1 MMDVVN
7 RLAEAWWGWMG
18 PMLWQASLLI
28 VVVGAIDLLVRRWA
42 WPQVR
47 HALWLLVVVKLV
59 LPPAWSLPS
68 GLVPRFESQLAARV
82 ALPWRAAERPAEAG
96 GLAGEPGGTASP
108 AEPGAARPGAPS
120 SGAPPRSGGGAPV
133 RAGTPWP
140 LVAFAVWLLGALAF
154 VLVLAARLTG
164 LRRWHDK
171 ERRGQTIP
179 PWYHEL
185 LVKSAQRLGVHR
197 LPAILFSDKL
207 LTPAVCGVWRPVMYL
222 PRDYLD
228 SLTPDEAEHVLLHEL
243 AHLKRGD
250 LWAHGLDLL
259 LQVVYWFNPLV
270 ALARRRLQ
278 HTRELCTDLAVAET
292 LREGTAG
299 YRLTLLNTARR
310 MLTESAAPGLG
321 LLGVFEEPF
330 RLVSRLRWLEK
341 PTWERRAAARAAAAA
356 VALAMI
362 VFVLPM
368 AGGAPSLDGLPAAD
382 AGLAGGG
389 EPAGGAASVGE
400 AGAPAVAPARM
411 AAGTPPGAPGEVLY
425 IRNLTRQERILL
437 DMRVSDEPLG
447 GGETWLGDG
456 AVTVHEGGRT
466 TIVNLRDN
474 TLTYVNHDDR
484 SYVVTPLPLDL
495 EAALDP
501 EVRAWLRSR
510 ATTGRVRETG
520 RVRQVL
526 DRPCREF
533 EVESWGV
540 GVERG
545 GKPVTFMVLACN
557 DVPGDVAAFR
567 VFLNCLRQLHGRE
580 ESYCRDLLQVDGIQM
595 RLVRVEN
602 RFPFRIRTV
611 DEVVE
616 MERRPA
622 PADLFAPPR
631 EYERKERIERL

>member
-1 MMDVVN
+1 MDVFH

-28 VVVGAIDLLVRRWA
+28 VLVGAIDLLVRRWA

-47 HALWLLVVVKLV
+47 HALWLLVVIKLV

-68 GLVPRFESQLAARV
+68 GLVPKLESQLAARV
-82 ALPWRAAERPAEAG
+82 VLPWRAAVEPTVSARALGETADAG
-96 GLAGEPGGTASP
+96 L
-108 AEPGAARPGAPS
+108 PS
-120 SGAPPRSGGGAPV
+120 SGSAGAATVVAGGASAGASAGRAAPGPV
-133 RAGTPWP
+133 RAGTPW
-140 LVAFAVWLLGALAF
+140 LLAGFAAWLLGALVF
-154 VLVLAARLTG
+154 VAVLAARLAA
-164 LRRWHDK
+164 LRRWHDT
-171 ERRGQTIP
+171 ERRGLTIP

-185 LVKSAQRLGVHR
+185 LVRSAQRLGVLR
-197 LPAILFSDKL
+197 LPAIVFSDKL

-228 SLTPDEAEHVLLHEL
+228 NLAPDEAEHVLLHEL

-250 LWAHGLDLL
+250 LWAHALDLL

-278 HTRELCTDLAVAET
+278 HTRELCADLAVAET

-341 PTWERRAAARAAAAA
+341 PTWERRAAARATAAA

-368 AGGAPSLDGLPAAD
+368 AGGAPSLGSLPGD
-382 AGLAGGG
+382 ETGLAAGG
-389 EPAGGAASVGE
+389 EPAAGGGRPAPAELAGAAAST
-400 AGAPAVAPARM
+400 PAS
-411 AAGTPPGAPGEVLY
+411 GTPGDALY
-425 IRNLTRQERILL
+425 FRNLTRREKIFL
-437 DMRVSDEPLG
+437 DARVSDEILG

-466 TIVNLRDN
+466 TIVNLRDS

-495 EAALDP
+495 DAALDP
-501 EVRAWLRSR
+501 EVRAWVRSR
-510 ATTGRVRETG
+510 ATSGSVRQTGRVLR
-520 RVRQVL
+520 VL

-545 GKPVTFMVLACN
+545 GKPVKFTVLACN
-557 DVPGDVAAFR
+557 DVPADLAAFR
-567 VFLNCLRQLHGRE
+567 VFLTCLRQLHGRVE
-580 ESYCRDLLQVDGIQM
+580 GYCHDLLQIDGLQM
-595 RLVRVEN
+595 RLVRAEN

-616 MERRPA
+616 MKRRPA